1 MVRAKW
7 LISSSLQ
14 HLIYTTI
21 RGWQDWLNWCN
32 DGSRLLR
39 FDILCSDLCI
49 YTTLGYWWCARNC
62 GFNDGSKVRFLF
74 QRCAYTDW
82 IYFSV
87 LEINWNYMGDAIPAF
102 LTLIIIPLT
111 YKFVF
116 PICTKILD
124 RYCDMQHCVWRHC
137 RDHILRHS

>member
-1 MVRAKW
+1 MADKFF
-7 LISSSLQ
+7 SSAPY
-14 HLIYTTI
+14 IYTTI

-137 RDHILRHS
+137 RDRILRHS